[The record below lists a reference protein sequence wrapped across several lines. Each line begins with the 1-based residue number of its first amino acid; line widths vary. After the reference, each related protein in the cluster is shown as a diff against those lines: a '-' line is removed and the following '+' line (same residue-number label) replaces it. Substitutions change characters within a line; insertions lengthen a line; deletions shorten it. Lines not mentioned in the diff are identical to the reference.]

1 MSCKVKPEAQDSVSA
16 KYAIPEER
24 KQKMIEDEK

>member
-1 MSCKVKPEAQDSVSA
+1 MTQNMKPEAQDSVSA